1 MDNPNVRHIYAKALG
16 DLVVSYLEVLGCS
29 PVPDVVES
37 RALDTLARVKA
48 VLDNNALDDPDCFHR
63 IEAIVEVFY
72 SSGLSTSRHD
82 FG

>member
-16 DLVVSYLEVLGCS
+16 DLVVSYLEALGCY

-48 VLDNNALDDPDCFHR
+48 VLDNNALDDPDCFCR
-63 IEAIVEVFY
+63 IEAIVETFY
-72 SSGLSTSRHD
+72 STGLSTSRHD